1 MPLTLVRRPP
11 LTFRPR
17 LWYSI
22 LALLTSVLAGIRL
35 LPMVLPMVV
44 SSITAGVLISK
55 IGYYTPF
62 MLGGVVLLSIGAGLL
77 TTLQIDTSQGK
88 WVGYQVIYGLGMGL
102 TFQAP
107 NLAAQTVL
115 PTVDVPIGTSLMFF
129 AQLLGGSI
137 FISVGQNVLN
147 NELLKNLSGVPGFN
161 ASSILKAGATTLT
174 QLAEPLRTTVL
185 IAYNEA
191 LRKVFQVGLIMTC
204 LTILG
209 AASLEW
215 RSVKS
220 KKPGSK
226 KDQGQISAEE
236 GAATTT
242 TEAGLA
248 GAVIKSKAQEE
259 PLSVDSKK
267 HGLDDEASD
276 HSEDKRETRRNDA

>member
-1 MPLTLVRRPP
+1 MLPL
-11 LTFRPR
+11 
-17 LWYSI
+17 
-22 LALLTSVLAGIRL
+22 
-35 LPMVLPMVV
+35 VLPMVV
-44 SSITAGVLISK
+44 ASITAGVLISK

-62 MLGGVVLLSIGAGLL
+62 MLGGVVFLSIGAGLL
-77 TTLQIDTSQGK
+77 TTLQVGTGQARWI
-88 WVGYQVIYGLGMGL
+88 GYQVIYGFGMGL

-147 NELLKNLSGVPGFN
+147 NELVRNLSGVPGFDP
-161 ASSILKAGATTLT
+161 SSILQAGATTLT
-174 QLAEPLRTTVL
+174 HLAEPLRTTVL
-185 IAYNEA
+185 FAYNEA

-220 KKPGSK
+220 KKPGAK
-226 KDQGQISAEE
+226 KGQEQNAAEE
-236 GAATTT
+236 GAANATAESAVAEATIESK
-242 TEAGLA
+242 TE
-248 GAVIKSKAQEE
+248 EE
-259 PLSVDSKK
+259 EGPRSVNPEKP
-267 HGLDDEASD
+267 GVDDETSD
-276 HSEDKRETRRNDA
+276 HSEARKEVRKDEA